1 MVSSIVQF
9 LLVVRV
15 AETASAFSG
24 ILAGLSE
31 LEREKSCP
39 VVFRCVETEYVW
51 SVKIMTAED
60 IIFLSSE

>member
-1 MVSSIVQF
+1 MSSIVQF

-31 LEREKSCP
+31 LEREKKLD
-39 VVFRCVETEYVW
+39 
-51 SVKIMTAED
+51 SVI
-60 IIFLSSE
+60 

>member
-31 LEREKSCP
+31 LEGGKSCI

-60 IIFLSSE
+60 IIILS